1 MDTMKIVLASASP
14 RRKELLEKLGLEFEV
29 DPGNHAEQL
38 RPTSD
43 PHALAREISFKK
55 ASVVAGKHTDAL
67 IIAAD
72 TFIVFGDTI
81 LGKPENKTES
91 LKMLTT
97 LNGKSHVVITGFS
110 IIDTESGKAISRST
124 GTTVHM
130 KELTPREIDAYVKSQ
145 EPLGKA
151 GAYAI
156 QGIGAV
162 IIDRIEGDYFN
173 VVGLPLAT
181 LTEALKE
188 FGVYV
193 LK

>member
-1 MDTMKIVLASASP
+1 MKIVLASASP
-14 RRKELLEKLGLEFEV
+14 RRKELLEKIGLEFEV

-43 PHALAREISFKK
+43 PHALAREISLKK
-55 ASVVAGKHTDAL
+55 ASVIAGKYPEAL

-72 TFIVFGDTI
+72 TFIVFGDII
-81 LGKPENKTES
+81 LGKPENKTTAR
-91 LKMLTT
+91 KMLTT

-110 IIDTESGKAISRST
+110 IIDTKSGKAVSLST
-124 GTTVHM
+124 GTTVYM
-130 KELTPREIDAYVKSQ
+130 KELSPQEINAYIESQ

-173 VVGLPLAT
+173 VVGLPLAA
-181 LTEALKE
+181 LTESLKE

>member
-1 MDTMKIVLASASP
+1 MKIILASTSP
-14 RRKELLEKLGLEFEV
+14 RRKELFEKIGLEFEV
-29 DPGNHAEQL
+29 DPGNYAEQL

-43 PHALAREISFKK
+43 PHALAREISLKK
-55 ASVVAGKHTDAL
+55 ASVVAEKYPDAL

-81 LGKPENKTES
+81 LGKPENKTEAR
-91 LKMLTT
+91 KMLTT
-97 LNGKSHVVITGFS
+97 LNGESHVVITGFY
-110 IIDTESGKAISRST
+110 IIDTKSGKTASGST
-124 GTTVHM
+124 ETIVYM
-130 KELTPREIDAYVKSQ
+130 KELSPREIDAYVQSQ

-156 QGIGAV
+156 QGIGSV
-162 IIDRIEGDYFN
+162 IIDRIEGDYYN

-181 LTEALKE
+181 LAEALKE
-188 FGVYV
+188 FGVYI

>member
-1 MDTMKIVLASASP
+1 MKIVLASASP
-14 RRKELLEKLGLEFEV
+14 RRRELLEKIGLEFEV

-38 RPTSD
+38 QPTSD
-43 PHALAREISFKK
+43 PHVLAREISLKK

-91 LKMLTT
+91 RKMLTT
-97 LNGKSHVVITGFS
+97 LNGKTHVVITGYS
-110 IIDTESGKAISRST
+110 ILDTKSGKTVSGSAETI
-124 GTTVHM
+124 VHM
-130 KELTPREIDAYVKSQ
+130 KELSPREIDAYVKSQ
-145 EPLGKA
+145 EPIGKA

-173 VVGLPLAT
+173 VVGLPLAS
-181 LTEALKE
+181 LTESLKE
-188 FGVYV
+188 FGVYI

>member
-1 MDTMKIVLASASP
+1 
-14 RRKELLEKLGLEFEV
+14 
-29 DPGNHAEQL
+29 
-38 RPTSD
+38 
-43 PHALAREISFKK
+43 
-55 ASVVAGKHTDAL
+55 
-67 IIAAD
+67 
-72 TFIVFGDTI
+72 
-81 LGKPENKTES
+81 
-91 LKMLTT
+91 MLTT

-110 IIDTESGKAISRST
+110 IIDSKSGKAVSRAA

-130 KELTPREIDAYVKSQ
+130 KELSPREIDAYIKSQ

-173 VVGLPLAT
+173 VVGLPLAA
-181 LTEALKE
+181 LTEVLKE
-188 FGVYV
+188 FGVHV

>member
-1 MDTMKIVLASASP
+1 MKIVLASASP
-14 RRKELLEKLGLEFEV
+14 RRKELLEKLGFEFEV

-43 PHALAREISFKK
+43 PHALAREISLKK
-55 ASVVAGKHTDAL
+55 ASIVAGKYPDAL

-81 LGKPENKTES
+81 LGKPENKAES
-91 LKMLTT
+91 RKMLTT
-97 LNGKSHVVITGFS
+97 LNGNAHIVITGFS
-110 IIDTESGKAISRST
+110 IVDTKSGKTVSGST
-124 GTTVHM
+124 GTTVYM
-130 KELTPREIDAYVKSQ
+130 KELTPQEIDAYVKSQ

-173 VVGLPLAT
+173 VVGLPLST

-188 FGVYV
+188 FGVFV

>member
-1 MDTMKIVLASASP
+1 MKIVLASASP
-14 RRKELLEKLGLEFEV
+14 RRKELLEKIGLEFEV

-43 PHALAREISFKK
+43 PHALAREISLKK
-55 ASVVAGKHTDAL
+55 ASIVAGKHPDAL

-72 TFIVFGDTI
+72 TFIVFGDKI

-91 LKMLTT
+91 RKMLTS

-110 IIDTESGKAISRST
+110 IVDTKSGKTVSGST
-124 GTTVHM
+124 ETTVQL
-130 KELTPREIDAYVKSQ
+130 KELTLREIDAYVKTR
-145 EPLGKA
+145 EPIGKA